1 MKMKLTKQQEFIV
14 SECWIMAW
22 SASVQRANLYKK
34 GTNHPYKKI
43 VQLKS
48 YIIKYITESL
58 LPFYVKPCSEERHL
72 KNIKLLIAFANKKD
86 PGILGAQ
93 KYKYGVAQKL
103 LNLALKYFWC
113 AGITAKPPHCPV
125 DRIVIEKTRF
135 KNKLNWTQIVEEKDY
150 LKVINEIKLLA
161 KAEKLDPE
169 DWELTFYSRRTISN
183 NQLNADSG
191 ASAPPPVS

>member
-1 MKMKLTKQQEFIV
+1 MKLTKQQEFIV
-14 SECWIMAW
+14 SECWILAW
-22 SASVQRANLYKK
+22 GASVQRAHLYKK
-34 GTNHPYKKI
+34 GIDRSDKRI
-43 VQLKS
+43 VQFKS
-48 YIIKYITESL
+48 AVIKYITENL
-58 LPFYVKPCSEERHL
+58 LPFYVKPCSEEEHL
-72 KNIKLLIAFANKKD
+72 KNIKSLIDFANKAD
-86 PGILGAQ
+86 PGILGIQ

-125 DRIVIEKTRF
+125 DRIIIEKTKF

-150 LKVINEIKLLA
+150 LKVIKEIKSIA
-161 KAEKLDPE
+161 KPVKLDPA